1 MQTYFQ
7 SPELRHQ
14 AELRLQRVLG
24 EMKVVGLDA
33 LLLADNADVFY
44 MSGRYYRGYVYVT
57 SSGECIY
64 FVIAPDIFLP
74 ADNVVSIRKPEQIPG
89 ELTRRGLELPQVV
102 GLEYDSLTYNEV
114 KRLAKVF
121 EGAECADCSGVMR
134 SARMVKTP
142 YEIELMRVDGL
153 HHAAVYDHIGRLY
166 RRDMTD
172 LEFQVEIERA
182 LRLEGCL
189 GHTRVAGRLM
199 EINMGSVISG
209 DNADVPSPYDFS
221 MGGAGMSA
229 ALPVGA
235 DGMTMKHGTTVMVD
249 MNGNFNGYQTDMTRV
264 FSVGEIPDEAIAA
277 HECSRHILRVLERE
291 TIPGVEVCHLYETAM
306 ELVRGEGLEHYFM
319 GHNRQ
324 VAFIGHGVGIELNEF
339 PPVTAR
345 CRQIVE
351 EGMTLALEP
360 KFVIPGVGAV
370 GVENTYVV
378 RADGLEC
385 LTVCPEEI
393 KNLI

>member
-1 MQTYFQ
+1 MQPDFQ

-14 AELRLQRVLG
+14 TGLRLRRVVDG
-24 EMKVVGLDA
+24 MASTGLDA
-33 LLLADNADVFY
+33 LLLADNANVFY

-57 SSGECIY
+57 RTGKCIY
-64 FVIAPDIFLP
+64 FIIHPDIFAP
-74 ADNVVSIRKPEQIPG
+74 ADNVVSIRKPEQIPS
-89 ELTRRGLELPQVV
+89 ELTRMGIDLPHAV
-102 GLEYDSLTYNEV
+102 GLEYDALSYSEV
-114 KRLAKVF
+114 SRLAKVF
-121 EGAECADCSGVMR
+121 GEAVSADCSGVMR
-134 SARMVKTP
+134 GARMVKTP
-142 YEIELMRVDGL
+142 YEIELMRIDGV
-153 HHAAVYDHIGRLY
+153 HQSAVYERIGRLY

-189 GHTRVAGRLM
+189 GYTRVAGRLM

-209 DNADVPSPYDFS
+209 DNADVPSPYDFA
-221 MGGAGMSA
+221 MGGAGQSPS
-229 ALPVGA
+229 LPGGA

-264 FSVGEIPDEAIAA
+264 WSVGEIPEEALKA
-277 HECSRHILRVLERE
+277 HECSRRILRALERE
-291 TIPGVEVCHLYETAM
+291 TLPGVEIRSLYDRAM
-306 ELVRGEGLEHYFM
+306 EIVREEGLERYFM

-324 VAFIGHGVGIELNEF
+324 VTFIGHGVGIELNEQ
-339 PPVTAR
+339 PAITAR

-360 KFVIPGVGAV
+360 KFVIPGIGAV

-385 LTVCPEEI
+385 LTVCPYEI
-393 KNLI
+393 KSLI